1 VVWLSELHPFDASL
15 GRGFHKVASRAADSA
30 TPEQRLWNPEK
41 FAARYLS
48 APRSVAAI
56 CDKRMSSR
64 VRTGSFVVRLR
75 VLVSLALLYDR
86 SSHGP
91 WLDEA
96 YSHPKASEC
105 PDPQCCQDLAA
116 NIDFHGAFPLCEQD
130 LFDVMCNHIHHVQV
144 ALGVVSIQALYSCDL
159 RAPCMRVTQ
168 LVLVF
173 SLLATQILLGT

>member
-1 VVWLSELHPFDASL
+1 VWSSELHPFDASL
-15 GRGFHKVASRAADSA
+15 GRRFHKVASRAADSA

-41 FAARYLS
+41 FVAHYLS
-48 APRSVAAI
+48 APRRVAAI

-64 VRTGSFVVRLR
+64 VPTGSFVVRLR

-96 YSHPKASEC
+96 YSYPKASEC
-105 PDPQCCQDLAA
+105 TDPQYCQDSAA
-116 NIDFHGAFPLCEQD
+116 NLNLPGAFPLCEQD
-130 LFDVMCNHIHHVQV
+130 LLDAMCEHIHHVQV
-144 ALGVVSIQALYSCDL
+144 ALSVVSIQALCSCDL